1 MSCAVLLMCERA
13 ASLSEF
19 CCHCR
24 WDSLFV
30 ELVDSLAAHL
40 EGAAQDETF
49 PWLDIFAIN
58 QDDTGGRFS
67 AMAEL
72 DDGRTLAQVIELSR
86 ATLVVLDKDR
96 VAPFARL
103 YENACCCCC
112 LFNCARP
119 SSTCV
124 LA

>member
-1 MSCAVLLMCERA
+1 MCERT

-72 DDGRTLAQVIELSR
+72 EDGRTLAQVIELSR

-112 LFNCARP
+112 LFNCARL

>member
-1 MSCAVLLMCERA
+1 
-13 ASLSEF
+13 
-19 CCHCR
+19 
-24 WDSLFV
+24 
-30 ELVDSLAAHL
+30 
-40 EGAAQDETF
+40 
-49 PWLDIFAIN
+49 
-58 QDDTGGRFS
+58 
-67 AMAEL
+67 MAEL
-72 DDGRTLAQVIELSR
+72 EDGRTLAQVIELSR

-112 LFNCARP
+112 LFNCARL

>member
-1 MSCAVLLMCERA
+1 M
-13 ASLSEF
+13 
-19 CCHCR
+19 
-24 WDSLFV
+24 

-72 DDGRTLAQVIELSR
+72 DDGRTPVSYTHL
-86 ATLVVLDKDR
+86 TLPTKRIV
-96 VAPFARL
+96 
-103 YENACCCCC
+103 
-112 LFNCARP
+112 
-119 SSTCV
+119 
-124 LA
+124 